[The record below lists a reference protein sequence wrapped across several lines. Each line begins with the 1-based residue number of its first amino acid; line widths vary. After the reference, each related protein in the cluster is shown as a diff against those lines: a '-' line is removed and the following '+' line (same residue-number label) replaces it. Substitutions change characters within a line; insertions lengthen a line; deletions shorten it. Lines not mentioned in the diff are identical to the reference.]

1 MRELSATEAATL
13 LQTEPDTTVLLDV
26 REHPEIE
33 AAPVPDALHIPMG
46 EIPARLDEIDRAK
59 TIICLCHLGG
69 RSAQV
74 AAFLEAQG
82 YADVINLAGGTE
94 AWSTSVDTSVP
105 RY

>member
-1 MRELSATEAATL
+1 MRELSATDAAALLEAN
-13 LQTEPDTTVLLDV
+13 PDTTILLDV
-26 REHPEIE
+26 RELPELEVASITG
-33 AAPVPDALHIPMG
+33 AMHIPMG
-46 EIPARLDEIDRAK
+46 EIPARLDEIDRDK
-59 TIICLCHLGG
+59 TIICMCHLGG

-82 YADVINLAGGTE
+82 YTDVINLASGTD

>member
-1 MRELSATEAATL
+1 MRELSATEAAAL
-13 LQTEPDTTVLLDV
+13 LQTAPETTLLLDV
-26 REHPEIE
+26 REHPEI
-33 AAPVPDALHIPMG
+33 AAAAVAGALHIPMG
-46 EIPARLDEIDRAK
+46 EIPARLDEIDRSK
-59 TIICLCHLGG
+59 TVICLCHLGG

-74 AAFLEAQG
+74 GVFLEAQG